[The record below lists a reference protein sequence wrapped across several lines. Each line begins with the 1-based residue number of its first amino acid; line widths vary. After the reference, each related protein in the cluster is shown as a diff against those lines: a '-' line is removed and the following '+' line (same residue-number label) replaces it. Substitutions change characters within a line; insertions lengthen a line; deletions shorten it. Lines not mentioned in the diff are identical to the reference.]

1 MTRFVTS
8 VFAVGLFCGAA
19 MVTLPTPRITAAT
32 DEQSVLQTD
41 REFVQ
46 AAAKD
51 EKTRVA
57 ALLDTDFTWTDAD
70 GRTQTRTEILNS
82 LPTPA
87 LGNETGADVKHRT
100 YGAIGAVMSGRD
112 KIYVLRIWAKRPAGW
127 RLLVYHEV
135 ALGRQASA
143 PAGPSVKDCEN
154 PCKTVPF
161 SSPKPIASRPSIYR
175 SKPASVLRL
184 RRLYRR
190 KCSISEMPW

>member
-1 MTRFVTS
+1 MNSREDSKTMTRFVTS

-143 PAGPSVKDCEN
+143 PAGPSVKDC
-154 PCKTVPF
+154 
-161 SSPKPIASRPSIYR
+161 
-175 SKPASVLRL
+175 
-184 RRLYRR
+184 
-190 KCSISEMPW
+190 